1 MKKTPVRK
9 KGKTIT
15 LKFDNHDKA
24 PEVLELFKNL
34 KAKLPALEEL
44 LERCSSHWGYEDPVY
59 RFYHQ
64 SYKLYY
70 LQGSTMEIIKNLQ
83 ELAPNRPLN
92 EWFLRIVQEGTG
104 KKFKKKDN
112 KNWFLI
118 TRPIVEAFFHAKYF
132 LEMAVKY
139 GKELKYP
146 PRLMP
151 SGWAVL
157 LYLYNLRYAGFGED

>member
-44 LERCSSHWGYEDPVY
+44 LERYNSRWDYEDPVY

-112 KNWFLI
+112 KNWLPV
-118 TRPIVEAFFHAKYF
+118 TRPIVEAFFHARYF

-139 GKELKYP
+139 GRELKYP

-151 SGWAVL
+151 SGWAAL
-157 LYLYNLRYAGFGED
+157 LYLYNLRHSG

>member
-1 MKKTPVRK
+1 MKKTPARK
-9 KGKTIT
+9 KEKTIT
-15 LKFDNHDKA
+15 LKFDNHDKT
-24 PEVLELFKNL
+24 PEILELFKNL
-34 KAKLPALEEL
+34 KAKLPSLEKL
-44 LERCSSHWGYEDPVY
+44 LERYSSHWGYEDPVY

-70 LQGSTMEIIKNLQ
+70 LQADTAEIIKNLQ

-92 EWFLRIVQEGTG
+92 KWFLRIVQEGTG
-104 KKFKKKDN
+104 KKFKKEDN
-112 KNWFLI
+112 KNWLPI
-118 TRPIVEAFFHAKYF
+118 TRPIAEAFFHARYF

-151 SGWAVL
+151 SGWAAL